1 MSRRR
6 VLAATALLLALLG
19 RARPARAAD
28 AASLQFTV
36 PAPDPVQAGDTL
48 ALQALAVNTGN
59 SAWSIGSYYWVAEVY
74 DLDYRLIARTEQVS
88 PREAVPAGGV
98 ASISL
103 PFHVPDTMFG
113 RRLYRVFLVK
123 DSRTLIESE
132 YRGFQVVEKPIPPPP
147 EVVTYHME
155 GNITVSLKD
164 SSRAKWKDA
173 NGATTFNT
181 VGKVGASS
189 YLINL
194 YILHRTGNA
203 FDPSVITANYY
214 APWGTIYAGDIQPQL
229 GPLAVS
235 GQGMRG
241 AMLEQKKGM
250 LDWDVLG
257 GLVVG
262 SQAGTAATNGRFAR
276 SIYAGKLGL
285 APGGGF
291 KANVNYFTSADEP
304 GSLSSDPKSNNYR
317 GPTLVPQKNSGYGLD
332 LLYEPVTKLKLIA
345 AMQNDTYFADVS
357 KPGVKDKATRAE
369 LSWERRL
376 FKFRAYLQRAGT
388 NFVAFGNPGVVG
400 DRLTTDVAFSLYPVR
415 WYALTLAGN
424 QYKDNLANDPN
435 RTTTTQRVLNVG
447 NAFQFP
453 TATSVNLS
461 FSQNAAKGQPST
473 ALDNQTTTIGLGVG
487 QGIRKHSVSL
497 SVQSSQ
503 FRDKNKFAHD
513 LDTLTVGLSSSW
525 RLPRAW
531 GLTFGVTN
539 SSTKDKIDG
548 SARTSLS
555 VSPGLTVPV
564 SPKWSSQYWGAYT
577 ATKNTSKTIPA
588 DNALLSLNS
597 EFTYAQSK
605 QVNLTWG
612 VGVNQNKDKI
622 NPANK
627 YNELT
632 ASFRYSYTF

>member
-1 MSRRR
+1 
-6 VLAATALLLALLG
+6 VWPL
-19 RARPARAAD
+19 P
-28 AASLQFTV
+28 
-36 PAPDPVQAGDTL
+36 
-48 ALQALAVNTGN
+48 
-59 SAWSIGSYYWVAEVY
+59 
-74 DLDYRLIARTEQVS
+74 IARTEQVS

-103 PFHVPDTMFG
+103 QFHVPDTMFG

-123 DSRTLIESE
+123 DSKTLLESD

-147 EVVTYHME
+147 EVVAYHME

-164 SSRAKWKDA
+164 TSRARWRDA

-214 APWGTIYAGDIQPQL
+214 APWGTIYAGDIQPAL

-241 AMLEQKKGM
+241 AMLEQRKGM

-257 GLVVG
+257 GQVVG
-262 SQAGTAATNGRFAR
+262 SQAGTATTNGRFAR
-276 SIYAGKLGL
+276 SIYAGKLGV
-285 APGGGF
+285 APGAGF
-291 KANVNYFTSADEP
+291 RANVNYFTSSDET
-304 GSLSSDPKSNNYR
+304 GSLSSDPKSSNFR
-317 GPTLVPQKNSGYGLD
+317 GPSLVAQKNSGYGLD
-332 LLYEPVTKLKLIA
+332 ASYEPVAKLKFVGA
-345 AMQNDTYFADVS
+345 YQANTYFADIAG
-357 KPGVKDKATRAE
+357 PAAKDKAMRGE
-369 LSWERRL
+369 FSWERKV
-376 FKFRAYLQRAGT
+376 FKLRAYLQRAGAK
-388 NFVAFGNPGVVG
+388 FVAFGNPGVVG
-400 DRLTTDVAFSLYPVR
+400 DRVTTDVALSLYPVR
-415 WYALTLAGN
+415 WYSLSLNGN
-424 QYKDNLANDPN
+424 QYKDNLANDPS
-435 RTTTTQRVLNVG
+435 RTTTTQRVINVG

-453 TATSVNLS
+453 TATTLNLS
-461 FSQNAAKGQPST
+461 VSLNAAKGQPST

-487 QGIRKHSVSL
+487 QGIRKHSVTL
-497 SVQSSQ
+497 NVQSSQ

-531 GLTFGVTN
+531 SLTFGVTQ
-539 SSTKDKIDG
+539 SGTKDKIDG
-548 SARTSLS
+548 SKRTSLS
-555 VSPGLTVPV
+555 VSPGLTVPL
-564 SPKWSSQYWGAYT
+564 SSKWSSQYWGTYT
-577 ATKNTSKTIPA
+577 ATKNTSTTLPA
-588 DNALLSLNS
+588 DNSLLSANA
-597 EFTYAQSK
+597 EYTYAQSK

-612 VGVNQNKDKI
+612 VGANSNKDKI

-627 YNELT
+627 YNEVT